1 MSYEDDDDPESEML
15 ISKKTYDDLL
25 LQHNKLAERYRSLD
39 QDMIFVRGENKELK
53 DALKKITEDKGF
65 KKASEEIEKSKP
77 VFQGKSEIESIELF
91 ASTTDDRLIT
101 TMGFLMRKHPKK
113 IVVTINGNQITQFGV
128 ENQ

>member
-65 KKASEEIEKSKP
+65 KKASEEMQSN
-77 VFQGKSEIESIELF
+77 F